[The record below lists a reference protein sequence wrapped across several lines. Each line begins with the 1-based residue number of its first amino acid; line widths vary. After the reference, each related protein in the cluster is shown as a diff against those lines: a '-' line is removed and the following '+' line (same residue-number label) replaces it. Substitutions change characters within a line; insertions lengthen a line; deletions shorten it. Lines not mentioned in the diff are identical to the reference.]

1 MSLSLLQ
8 LGADQIL
15 KNVLCTPNNSR
26 SEETIDIDAER
37 EHDVL
42 LVWLGCRLHQDMSF
56 KQPNIDAV
64 KVKKILNITYR
75 TIVVDWWTIK
85 SLNVEYK

>member
-26 SEETIDIDAER
+26 SEKTIDIDAER

-42 LVWLGCRLHQDMSF
+42 LVAWVLTSSRYVIL
-56 KQPNIDAV
+56 QPNIDAV
-64 KVKKILNITYR
+64 KVKKNTVHQLIDDHHI
-75 TIVVDWWTIK
+75 IGG
-85 SLNVEYK
+85 LNVKYRNL